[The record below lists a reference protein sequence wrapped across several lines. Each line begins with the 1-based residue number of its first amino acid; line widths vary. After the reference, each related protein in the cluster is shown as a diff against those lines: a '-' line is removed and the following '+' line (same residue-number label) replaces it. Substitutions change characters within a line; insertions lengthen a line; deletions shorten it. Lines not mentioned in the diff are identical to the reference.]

1 MPSQKAKARKKPGG
15 QPGRRNPKMRG
26 PQRKDPTAQV
36 LTEADHEEIIGE
48 LRRFTPLCAIA
59 AKLNVARHTLEKYVH
74 ATPALERELQDRDES
89 MVDMAERS
97 LFDLSLGNVP
107 RDSEGRARPVN
118 VNAAIFLLERKGK
131 TRGYSQ
137 HVEVEHAEVPTFTFS
152 RSGSKVQAEPTAED
166 AQT

>member
-1 MPSQKAKARKKPGG
+1 MPSKAKAKKSPNG

-26 PQRKDPTAQV
+26 SQSRGWAAKV
-36 LTEADHEEIIGE
+36 LSEADHAEIIGE

-59 AKLNVARHTLEKYVH
+59 AKLNVARRTLEDYVH
-74 ATPALERELQDRDES
+74 ATPELEGELEDRDEA

-97 LFDLSLGNVP
+97 LFDMSLGNVQ
-107 RDSEGRARPVN
+107 RDKDGRARPVN

-131 TRGYSQ
+131 ARGYSQ

>member
-1 MPSQKAKARKKPGG
+1 
-15 QPGRRNPKMRG
+15 
-26 PQRKDPTAQV
+26 
-36 LTEADHEEIIGE
+36 
-48 LRRFTPLCAIA
+48 
-59 AKLNVARHTLEKYVH
+59 
-74 ATPALERELQDRDES
+74 
-89 MVDMAERS
+89 MAERS
-97 LFDLSLGNVP
+97 LFDMSLGNVQ
-107 RDSEGRARPVN
+107 RDNEGRARPVN

>member
-1 MPSQKAKARKKPGG
+1 MRAK
-15 QPGRRNPKMRG
+15 
-26 PQRKDPTAQV
+26 V
-36 LTEADHEEIIGE
+36 LSEADHADIIGE

-59 AKLNVARHTLEKYVH
+59 AKLNVARRTLEDYVH
-74 ATPALERELQDRDES
+74 ATPELERELQDRDES

-97 LFDLSLGNVP
+97 LFDLSLGNIP
-107 RDSEGRARPVN
+107 RDEKGRARPVN

>member
-1 MPSQKAKARKKPGG
+1 MPSQAKAKKSPNG
-15 QPGRRNPKMRG
+15 QPGRRNPNMRG
-26 PQRKDPTAQV
+26 SQRRDRTAKV
-36 LTEADHEEIIGE
+36 LSEADHAEIIGD

-59 AKLNVARHTLEKYVH
+59 AKLNVARHTLEDYVH
-74 ATPALERELQDRDES
+74 ATPELESELNDRDEA

-97 LFDLSLGNVP
+97 LFDMSLGNVQ
-107 RDSEGRARPVN
+107 RDKDGRARPVN

-152 RSGSKVQAEPTAED
+152 RSGSKVQAEAED
-166 AQT
+166 AKT

>member
-1 MPSQKAKARKKPGG
+1 MPETKERKRPFG
-15 QPGRRNPKMRG
+15 QPGKRNPKMRG
-26 PQRKDPTAQV
+26 VQRQDIKAKV
-36 LTEADHEEIIGE
+36 LSEADHEEIIGE
-48 LRRFTPLCAIA
+48 LRRFTPLCMIA
-59 AKLNVARHTLEKYVH
+59 AKLNVSRHTLEKYVH
-74 ATPALERELQDRDES
+74 ATPALERELTDRDES

-97 LFDLSLGNVP
+97 LFDLSLGNIP

-152 RSGSKVQAEPTAED
+152 RSGSKVQAEAED
-166 AQT
+166 AKT